1 MKANNTFVYPSPPL
15 LNRLFYVALSTQQ
28 AYRVYFCNILY
39 LYVSFLF
46 AIAFF
51 WNLQVEQLKRDGFLA
66 APDSFPYFPLRE
78 DSEPTSKRARGDE
91 RRSTRSDDVLVEL
104 EFTMRGVCTMWPNML
119 QCDTMRRYRLHGSL
133 CKQMIDCYGNPLYT
147 LLIWN

>member
-1 MKANNTFVYPSPPL
+1 M
-15 LNRLFYVALSTQQ
+15 
-28 AYRVYFCNILY
+28 
-39 LYVSFLF
+39 
-46 AIAFF
+46 
-51 WNLQVEQLKRDGFLA
+51 QVEQLKQDGFLA

-133 CKQMIDCYGNPLYT
+133 YKQMIDCYGNPLYT
-147 LLIWN
+147 LLV